1 MKKEKEKEED
11 VDEDE
16 LLLHYASEDIAE
28 LKDMIRPEQVIFAIK
43 SYIEDVSIETG
54 GHHPP
59 TPCDPFCYP
68 DIILLFR

>member
-54 GHHPP
+54 DP
-59 TPCDPFCYP
+59 T
-68 DIILLFR
+68 